1 MPLTGN
7 ELRLPTS
14 VSPNNYIV
22 SLEPNFTD
30 FTFQGNV
37 EIAISISSPCDQ
49 ILLNASEMEIQSVVL
64 NDSDNTWVANYSIDE
79 ETEVLSLTF
88 TETLQTGDYSL
99 KIEFIGALN
108 DKLRGFY
115 RSQYTNPEGNTEYLA
130 TTQFEATDARKAF
143 PCWDEPDVKATFE
156 ITLIFPEHLT
166 AISNMPEK
174 SSSIIAGQ
182 RKQVQFDKSPIMSTY

>member
-49 ILLNASEMEIQSVVL
+49 ILLNASEM
-64 NDSDNTWVANYSIDE
+64 
-79 ETEVLSLTF
+79 
-88 TETLQTGDYSL
+88 
-99 KIEFIGALN
+99 
-108 DKLRGFY
+108 
-115 RSQYTNPEGNTEYLA
+115 
-130 TTQFEATDARKAF
+130 
-143 PCWDEPDVKATFE
+143 
-156 ITLIFPEHLT
+156 
-166 AISNMPEK
+166 
-174 SSSIIAGQ
+174 
-182 RKQVQFDKSPIMSTY
+182 

>member
-7 ELRLPTS
+7 ELRLPKS
-14 VSPNNYIV
+14 VKPNNYIV

-37 EIAISISSPCDQ
+37 EISISISSPCDQ

-88 TETLQTGDYSL
+88 SETLQTGDYSL
-99 KIEFIGALN
+99 KIEFIGTLN

-156 ITLIFPEHLT
+156 ILSLIH
-166 AISNMPEK
+166 I
-174 SSSIIAGQ
+174 
-182 RKQVQFDKSPIMSTY
+182 

>member
-108 DKLRGFY
+108 DKLL
-115 RSQYTNPEGNTEYLA
+115 SLIHIS
-130 TTQFEATDARKAF
+130 
-143 PCWDEPDVKATFE
+143 EPTR
-156 ITLIFPEHLT
+156 H
-166 AISNMPEK
+166 
-174 SSSIIAGQ
+174 
-182 RKQVQFDKSPIMSTY
+182 

>member
-88 TETLQTGDYSL
+88 SETLQT
-99 KIEFIGALN
+99 
-108 DKLRGFY
+108 
-115 RSQYTNPEGNTEYLA
+115 
-130 TTQFEATDARKAF
+130 
-143 PCWDEPDVKATFE
+143 
-156 ITLIFPEHLT
+156 
-166 AISNMPEK
+166 
-174 SSSIIAGQ
+174 
-182 RKQVQFDKSPIMSTY
+182 